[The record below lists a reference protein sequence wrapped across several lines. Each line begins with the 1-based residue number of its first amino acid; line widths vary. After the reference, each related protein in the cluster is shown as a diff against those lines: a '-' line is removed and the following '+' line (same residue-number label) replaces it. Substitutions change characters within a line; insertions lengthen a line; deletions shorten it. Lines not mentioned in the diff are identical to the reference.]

1 MQRLQPELDQISN
14 NQIKTFTEHVL
25 KEAPAYFWVVPSSSG
40 GKYHPP
46 QSNGEGGLVR
56 HTKAAVYFAAKL
68 CDVFNVSESVKDCV
82 LSACILHDIV
92 KYGEPK
98 QAYTTKN
105 HDYEGALFV
114 KKHGEAFGLDT
125 NVLTCITSCIAWH
138 MGRWTDMTGRSVPK
152 AFPGGYDPAQMITH
166 LADVISAQK
175 NVNLSHI
182 E

>member
-1 MQRLQPELDQISN
+1 MQRLQPELDQISDK
-14 NQIKTFTEHVL
+14 QIRDFTQYLLE
-25 KEAPAYFWVVPSSSG
+25 KAPDYFWVVPSSSG

-56 HTKAAVYFAAKL
+56 HTKAAVYFATKL
-68 CDVFNVSESVKDCV
+68 CDVFSLTGLMKDQVIC
-82 LSACILHDIV
+82 ACILHDIV
-92 KYGEPK
+92 KYGEIK
-98 QAYTTKN
+98 QPFTTKT

-114 KKHGEAFGLDT
+114 KKHGESFGLDSAS
-125 NVLTCITSCIAWH
+125 LTTITSCIAWH
-138 MGRWTDMTGRSVPK
+138 MGKWTDMTGRTVSK
-152 AFPGGYDPAQMITH
+152 SFPEGFSPAQMVTH